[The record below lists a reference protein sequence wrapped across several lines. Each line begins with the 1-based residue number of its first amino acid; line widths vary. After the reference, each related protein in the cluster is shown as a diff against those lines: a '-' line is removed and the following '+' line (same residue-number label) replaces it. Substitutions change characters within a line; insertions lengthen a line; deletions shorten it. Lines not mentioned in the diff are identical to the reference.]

1 MASPVAGTQSRS
13 SNVRI
18 ARLLLPFGWV
28 LTTIGYYG
36 PWIAHRTAALTLTG
50 SDMGEFVK
58 FLPGVLDGSLQA
70 TRQLFYLP
78 PVAVV
83 FSVALLV
90 GNRILGYSPL
100 LWVAAIALAVVVS
113 VQLLPPAWSPA
124 SLVTSEFRLQ
134 LIALGLCWLALV
146 SYWLLGRLPIR
157 LTALACCGL
166 AATAGVLSTWQL
178 LSVKPAISATYG
190 VAPEVG
196 WGYLS
201 CLVGLVIV
209 TAGGMA
215 LVLSPVNHNR
225 EPQTRKSAS

>member
-1 MASPVAGTQSRS
+1 MPSRVAGTQSRS
-13 SNVRI
+13 SKVQI
-18 ARLLLPFGWV
+18 ARLLLPVGWV
-28 LTTIGYYG
+28 LATIGYYG

-58 FLPGVLDGSLQA
+58 FLPGVLDGSLQT

-83 FSVALLV
+83 LSVALLV

-100 LWVAAIALAVVVS
+100 LSVAAIALAVVVS

-134 LIALGLCWLALV
+134 LITLGICWLALV
-146 SYWLLGRLPIR
+146 SFWLLGRLPVR

-166 AATAGVLSTWQL
+166 AAAAGVLSAWQL
-178 LSVKPAISATYG
+178 LSVKPAISTTYG
-190 VAPEVG
+190 IAPAVG
-196 WGYLS
+196 WGYWS
-201 CLVGLVIV
+201 CLAGLAMV
-209 TAGGMA
+209 TAGAVA
-215 LVLSPVNHNR
+215 LALSPANHS
-225 EPQTRKSAS
+225 RKL